1 MTLVGRVYNYLEI
14 GHRKQVKVVCLPLTR
29 SIAARTMVVSISH
42 RSYSTTDNFKCDNV
56 CYHSRR
62 PVSTSAAKLQVEGY
76 EKRNKKLGRP
86 LSPSLSILATK

>member
-42 RSYSTTDNFKCDNV
+42 RSYSNNV
-56 CYHSRR
+56 CYHFRR

-76 EKRNKKLGRP
+76 EKRNKKTRKTA
-86 LSPSLSILATK
+86 LSQFEYPSYKVSGMVVP